1 MSTPSRP
8 PPPANRPVQLGVP
21 RSSQWPTRASAP
33 PCPPRTMSHPRS
45 WHFALSMPGTGA
57 MRSTSCRA
65 RPQSWRT
72 RIARPSSWR
81 RPCWTL
87 RVMASSTA
95 TMTHSGTRDINITA
109 CIHMIYI
116 YIYIYIYLCL
126 HMYTY
131 VYIRNM
137 YIYTYIHTYDC
148 TYTYTVVQRQSKQL
162 WCQCI
167 VETLA
172 IVRI

>member
-33 PCPPRTMSHPRS
+33 PCPSRTMSRPRS
-45 WHFALSMPGTGA
+45 WQCALSMPGTGA
-57 MRSTSCRA
+57 MRSTSWRA
-65 RPQSWRT
+65 RPQRGPQRGT

-87 RVMASSTA
+87 CIMASSTA

-116 YIYIYIYLCL
+116 YIYVYIYIHIYIYVYICI

-131 VYIRNM
+131 VIC
-137 YIYTYIHTYDC
+137 IYIHTYIHM
-148 TYTYTVVQRQSKQL
+148 
-162 WCQCI
+162 I
-167 VETLA
+167 VL
-172 IVRI
+172 IHIR